1 MAARDAG
8 VPRQLDPDM
17 NLPKIDVSALPD
29 LDTLT
34 GVFGSFLHPAQ
45 AGSSDDRII
54 ILMAYLYELL
64 PPEGLF

>member
-1 MAARDAG
+1 
-8 VPRQLDPDM
+8 M
-17 NLPKIDVSALPD
+17 NLPKIDVAALPD

-45 AGSSDDRII
+45 AGASDDRII
-54 ILMAYLYELL
+54 VLMAYLYELL